1 MSVLTRRFNGGVLAA
16 RRARRAVRDE
26 LSGELPE
33 RTLDDVELLVS
44 ELATNSVRHGGCDE
58 DAELRVETD
67 VTPSCIR
74 IRLCD
79 TGSGFAEP
87 RAEPSPSGR
96 RRRLRP
102 RSARPDLGPLGH
114 AAQRRLLRLVRGS
127 ARTDS
132 RLTLSPAATVGGM
145 AAAPE
150 RPRREPSS
158 EPKLVR
164 KLRARQEEHRRRGKL
179 YRALFVL
186 LGLVVLAVGIAMLA
200 LPGPAFVVIPIG
212 LAILSL
218 EFAWA
223 ERLLEKALI
232 KGEEARR
239 KAADASPAQKIL
251 SAVGVVLG
259 VAAAAAAAV
268 LWDIPYLPV

>member
-1 MSVLTRRFNGGVLAA
+1 
-16 RRARRAVRDE
+16 
-26 LSGELPE
+26 
-33 RTLDDVELLVS
+33 
-44 ELATNSVRHGGCDE
+44 
-58 DAELRVETD
+58 
-67 VTPSCIR
+67 
-74 IRLCD
+74 
-79 TGSGFAEP
+79 
-87 RAEPSPSGR
+87 
-96 RRRLRP
+96 
-102 RSARPDLGPLGH
+102 
-114 AAQRRLLRLVRGS
+114 
-127 ARTDS
+127 
-132 RLTLSPAATVGGM
+132 M

-150 RPRREPSS
+150 RPRREPSP

-164 KLRARQEEHRRRGKL
+164 KLRARQEQHRSRGKL

-212 LAILSL
+212 LAVLSL

-232 KGEEARR
+232 KGEDARR

-259 VAAAAAAAV
+259 VAAAATAAV